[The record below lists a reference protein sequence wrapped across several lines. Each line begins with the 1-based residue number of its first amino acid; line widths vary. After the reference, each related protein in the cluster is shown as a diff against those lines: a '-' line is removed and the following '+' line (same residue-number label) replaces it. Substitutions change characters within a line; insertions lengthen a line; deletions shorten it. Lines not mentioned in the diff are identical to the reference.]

1 MKRGQRR
8 ENEARESC
16 QPSNISLSAQPWPTL
31 IIQNTH
37 ATERQSIIVIY
48 LHAISDKFETN
59 SASCKPMPPQITFAV
74 GSSPQNFE
82 RAGSIHQINFC
93 EGMRCFRWANFMARN
108 SIMYFTWQKLL
119 MLSDW
124 WLCCGQVSNHSRTTG
139 LCSQIQAWVRIR
151 VTASLFTS
159 TLPQSITKYHISMWG
174 KQVIPSLSCYTAWW
188 MFTLWYTHCQ
198 CPSRTH
204 SELSQIIRHADT
216 NTAIDMLKQTNT
228 WSLSMTNVLLLFYS
242 LVCQLNSWVTFSW
255 PWSEIH

>member
-124 WLCCGQVSNHSRTTG
+124 WLVGKCLTIQGQLGCAARYKPGFESGWLPAFSLLLRLKVSLNIIFQCEASRSYLPSHVIQPDECLHCGTP
-139 LCSQIQAWVRIR
+139 
-151 VTASLFTS
+151 TASVH
-159 TLPQSITKYHISMWG
+159 PVHI
-174 KQVIPSLSCYTAWW
+174 VSC
-188 MFTLWYTHCQ
+188 
-198 CPSRTH
+198 R
-204 SELSQIIRHADT
+204 R
-216 NTAIDMLKQTNT
+216 
-228 WSLSMTNVLLLFYS
+228 
-242 LVCQLNSWVTFSW
+242 
-255 PWSEIH
+255 

>member
-8 ENEARESC
+8 ENEARRESC

-37 ATERQSIIVIY
+37 ATERRSIIVIY

-59 SASCKPMPPQITFAV
+59 SASCKAMPPQITFAV
-74 GSSPQNFE
+74 GSIPQNFE
-82 RAGSIHQINFC
+82 RVGSIHWINFC

-124 WLCCGQVSNHSRTTG
+124 RLRCGQVSNHSRTTG
-139 LCSQIQAWVRIR
+139 LCSQIQAWFESGWLP
-151 VTASLFTS
+151 AFFTS
-159 TLPQSITKYHISMWG
+159 TLPQSITKYHISTWG
-174 KQVIPSLSCYTAWW
+174 KQVIPSLSCYTAWR
-188 MFTLWYTHCQ
+188 MFTLWYTHWQ

-216 NTAIDMLKQTNT
+216 NTAMTCWNRQTLDHFP
-228 WSLSMTNVLLLFYS
+228 WQMFYCYFT
-242 LVCQLNSWVTFSW
+242 VCQLNSWVTFSW
-255 PWSEIH
+255 PRSEIH